1 MERDDYIWSDT
12 GLDIRVIV
20 LGLARMADAFG
31 NSFLIV
37 VLPLYVAS
45 GQVTGTRFGLS
56 VEMMAGLVLALFG
69 LISAVSQPLAGR
81 LSDRAGR
88 RTLFVILG
96 LGIFAVANV
105 SFSFVES
112 YVGVLGIRTAQ
123 GIAASLTITAGV
135 ALVNEISAFENR
147 GGNMGVY
154 NSLRLVGFGTGPL
167 VAGGVMEG
175 GPYPLPGFPEVSL
188 SGFDA
193 TFYVAAVAA
202 LLSAVLVQIFVE
214 DPEATVPTRERL
226 ALRLKAASPER
237 ILDPIFALGV
247 VTFVMS
253 ACIALLAP
261 IEPSVNERLGQG
273 PFVFAVEFS
282 ALIAALA
289 VVQPLVGSA
298 SDRVGRRT
306 FIVAGLVGLVPGTL
320 LQGLVTTP
328 WQMVGA
334 RLLQGVSAAA
344 VFAPALALAGDLSR
358 EGQSGAQLSV
368 LTMAF
373 GLGISFGQISAGYLI
388 RYGFVIPFAFGAL
401 LAASTVFLVR
411 SQVPEPSDEEGSA
424 EEPSSQSEVA
434 GASGAAH

>member
-1 MERDDYIWSDT
+1 MSRDDYIWSDT

-56 VEMMAGLVLALFG
+56 VELMAGLVLALFG

-96 LGIFAVANV
+96 LWIFAGANV

-112 YVGVLGIRTAQ
+112 YVGVLGIRAVQ
-123 GIAASLTITAGV
+123 GVAASLTITAGV

-154 NSLRLVGFGTGPL
+154 NSLRLVGFGAGPL

-175 GPYPLPGFPEVSL
+175 GPYPVPGLPGTSL
-188 SGFDA
+188 TGFEA
-193 TFYVAAVAA
+193 TFYLAALAA

-214 DPEATVPTRERL
+214 DPEETMPTRERL
-226 ALRLKAASPER
+226 ALRIRAVSPDR
-237 ILDPIFALGV
+237 ILDPIFALGI

-273 PFVFAVEFS
+273 PFLFAVEFS
-282 ALIAALA
+282 ALVAALA

-298 SDRVGRRT
+298 SDRVGRHT
-306 FIVAGLVGLVPGTL
+306 FIVAGLIGLVPGTL
-320 LQGLVTTP
+320 LQGVVTAP

-388 RYGFVIPFAFGAL
+388 RYGFVTPFAFGAL
-401 LAASTVFLVR
+401 LAAGTVFLVR
-411 SQVPEPSDEEGSA
+411 SQVPEPSDGQTSREVR
-424 EEPSSQSEVA
+424 PSEVTP
-434 GASGAAH
+434 GASSTAR